1 LRDTSF
7 QLGQTVSPDDA
18 WLGSRGLRTM
28 ALRLDRH
35 EASALEIARWL
46 GDRAEVASVRHPALP
61 DCPGHDH
68 FIRDFSGGTGLFA
81 FELASG
87 GEHARAA
94 LIDALDLFG
103 IGYSW
108 GGYESLALP
117 VDPARHRTAT
127 RWDAGPLVRLSIGL
141 EDPADLIADL
151 DRGFAAYR
159 AALA

>member
-1 LRDTSF
+1 MPVLQAAPEYVWDDERGQRANANAARDF
-7 QLGQTVSPDDA
+7 QATPVRILIVDD
-18 WLGSRGLRTM
+18 
-28 ALRLDRH
+28 DPH
-35 EASALEIARWL
+35 
-46 GDRAEVASVRHPALP
+46 
-61 DCPGHDH
+61 
-68 FIRDFSGGTGLFA
+68 IRDLLVFA
-81 FELASG
+81 LGKAGMTTAQASD
-87 GEHARAA
+87 GEDARAA